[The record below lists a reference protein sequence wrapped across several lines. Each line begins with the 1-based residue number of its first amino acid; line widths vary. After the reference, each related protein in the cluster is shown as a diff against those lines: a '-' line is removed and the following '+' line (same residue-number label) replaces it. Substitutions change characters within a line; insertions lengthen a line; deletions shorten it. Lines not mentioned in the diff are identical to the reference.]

1 MYRTHF
7 LSNDL
12 DKVAYYKNTHT
23 LNKLKWTC
31 KSSYYKQQF
40 ELNKNNLK
48 NIWKLIGTIINR
60 KPKGHTVPAKLHYNG
75 KTYTDKHDI
84 VNQFNEY
91 FINIGPNL
99 ASTIHS
105 SIKPDAFLPAT
116 HSSSFF
122 LSTVDSAQVELA
134 LSGLDRHKATID
146 IPNYLIKIA
155 SNLLST
161 PLTSLFN
168 ESIESGIV
176 PDIFKI
182 SKVTP
187 VFKTGAVTDPG
198 NYRPIAVLSPF
209 AKILERLVYNQL
221 SHFLE
226 KENILFKHQFGFRK
240 NYSTEQAI
248 VELTDNLKMKI
259 DSKEAIC
266 SIFLDLSKAFD
277 TVNHQILLQKL
288 YRYGIRGVPLQWL
301 KSYHEGRT
309 QYVEVEP
316 NVVYSKVLPLAHFRF

>member
-1 MYRTHF
+1 M
-7 LSNDL
+7 
-12 DKVAYYKNTHT
+12 
-23 LNKLKWTC
+23 
-31 KSSYYKQQF
+31 
-40 ELNKNNLK
+40 
-48 NIWKLIGTIINR
+48 
-60 KPKGHTVPAKLHYNG
+60 
-75 KTYTDKHDI
+75 
-84 VNQFNEY
+84 
-91 FINIGPNL
+91 

-122 LSTVDSAQVELA
+122 LSPVDSAQVELA

-161 PLTSLFN
+161 PLTNLFN

-248 VELTDNLKMKI
+248 LELTDNLKMKI
-259 DSKEAIC
+259 DSNESIC
-266 SIFLDLSKAFD
+266 SIFLDLTKAID
-277 TVNHQILLQKL
+277 TVNHQILLQKH
-288 YRYGIRGVPLQWL
+288 YGIYLYYRFTPLHNKQIM
-301 KSYHEGRT
+301 K
-309 QYVEVEP
+309 
-316 NVVYSKVLPLAHFRF
+316 

>member
-1 MYRTHF
+1 M
-7 LSNDL
+7 
-12 DKVAYYKNTHT
+12 T
-23 LNKLKWTC
+23 L
-31 KSSYYKQQF
+31 
-40 ELNKNNLK
+40 
-48 NIWKLIGTIINR
+48 LIRSMST
-60 KPKGHTVPAKLHYNG
+60 
-75 KTYTDKHDI
+75 
-84 VNQFNEY
+84 

-122 LSTVDSAQVELA
+122 LSPVDSAQVVELA
-134 LSGLDRHKATID
+134 LSGLYRHKATID

-155 SNLLST
+155 
-161 PLTSLFN
+161 
-168 ESIESGIV
+168 

-187 VFKTGAVTDPG
+187 VFKTGTVTDPG

-240 NYSTEQAI
+240 NHSTDQAI
-248 VELTDNLKMKI
+248 LELADYLKMKI
-259 DSKEAIC
+259 NSNEAIC
-266 SIFLDLSKAFD
+266 TIFLHLSKAFD
-277 TVNHQILLQKL
+277 AVNHQILRQKL
-288 YRYGIRGVPLQWL
+288 HTYGIRGVPLQWF

-309 QYVEVEP
+309 QYVEVET
-316 NVVYSKVLPLAHFRF
+316 NVVYSKVLPLAHFCF

>member
-1 MYRTHF
+1 M
-7 LSNDL
+7 
-12 DKVAYYKNTHT
+12 
-23 LNKLKWTC
+23 
-31 KSSYYKQQF
+31 
-40 ELNKNNLK
+40 
-48 NIWKLIGTIINR
+48 
-60 KPKGHTVPAKLHYNG
+60 
-75 KTYTDKHDI
+75 
-84 VNQFNEY
+84 
-91 FINIGPNL
+91 
-99 ASTIHS
+99 
-105 SIKPDAFLPAT
+105 
-116 HSSSFF
+116 
-122 LSTVDSAQVELA
+122 DSAQVELA

-176 PDIFKI
+176 LDIFKI

-248 VELTDNLKMKI
+248 LELTDNLKMKI
-259 DSKEAIC
+259 DSNEAIC

-288 YRYGIRGVPLQWL
+288 YRYGIRGVPLQ
-301 KSYHEGRT
+301 
-309 QYVEVEP
+309 
-316 NVVYSKVLPLAHFRF
+316 

>member
-48 NIWKLIGTIINR
+48 NKWKLIGTIINR
-60 KPKGHTVPAKLHYNG
+60 KPKGHTVPAKLPYNG
-75 KTYTDKHDI
+75 QTYTNKHDI

-91 FINIGPNL
+91 FINIGRNL
-99 ASTIHS
+99 ASTAHS
-105 SIKPDAFLPAT
+105 SIKPDDFLPAT

-122 LSTVDSAQVELA
+122 LSPVDSAQVVELA

-155 SNLLST
+155 
-161 PLTSLFN
+161 
-168 ESIESGIV
+168 

-187 VFKTGAVTDPG
+187 VFKTGTVTDPG

-248 VELTDNLKMKI
+248 LELTDNLKMKI
-259 DSKEAIC
+259 DSNEAIC

-288 YRYGIRGVPLQWL
+288 YRYGIRGVPLQWF

-316 NVVYSKVLPLAHFRF
+316 NVVYSKVLPLAHFRFWYTSMTCPIV

>member
-1 MYRTHF
+1 M
-7 LSNDL
+7 
-12 DKVAYYKNTHT
+12 
-23 LNKLKWTC
+23 
-31 KSSYYKQQF
+31 
-40 ELNKNNLK
+40 E
-48 NIWKLIGTIINR
+48 
-60 KPKGHTVPAKLHYNG
+60 KP
-75 KTYTDKHDI
+75 YTDKHDI

-91 FINIGPNL
+91 IINIGPNL

-122 LSTVDSAQVELA
+122 LSPVDSAQIELA

-161 PLTSLFN
+161 PLTNLFN
-168 ESIESGIV
+168 ESIKSGIV

-187 VFKTGAVTDPG
+187 VFMTGAVTHPG

-209 AKILERLVYNQL
+209 AKILGRLVYNQL
-221 SHFLE
+221 SRFLE
-226 KENILFKHQFGFRK
+226 KKNILSKHQFGFRK

-248 VELTDNLKMKI
+248 LELTDNLKMKI
-259 DSKEAIC
+259 DNNEAIC
-266 SIFLDLSKAFD
+266 NIFLDLSKAFD

-288 YRYGIRGVPLQWL
+288 YRYGIRGVPLQWF
-301 KSYHEGRT
+301 KSYLESRT
-309 QYVEVEP
+309 QNVKVENAKSNPLSQGSTLGPLLFLIYINDTP
-316 NVVYSKVLPLAHFRF
+316 NCLEKANIRTFADDTTLFYSSNSLQDLEKTINEEFNHLLSYCSANKRSVKRKPTI

>member
-1 MYRTHF
+1 ME
-7 LSNDL
+7 
-12 DKVAYYKNTHT
+12 KPT
-23 LNKLKWTC
+23 LTNMT
-31 KSSYYKQQF
+31 
-40 ELNKNNLK
+40 
-48 NIWKLIGTIINR
+48 
-60 KPKGHTVPAKLHYNG
+60 
-75 KTYTDKHDI
+75 

-176 PDIFKI
+176 LDIFKI

-198 NYRPIAVLSPF
+198 NYRPITVLSPF
-209 AKILERLVYNQL
+209 AKILERLAYNQL
-221 SHFLE
+221 SHFIE

-240 NYSTEQAI
+240 KN
-248 VELTDNLKMKI
+248 
-259 DSKEAIC
+259 
-266 SIFLDLSKAFD
+266 
-277 TVNHQILLQKL
+277 
-288 YRYGIRGVPLQWL
+288 
-301 KSYHEGRT
+301 
-309 QYVEVEP
+309 
-316 NVVYSKVLPLAHFRF
+316 

>member
-1 MYRTHF
+1 MEVNWHQ
-7 LSNDL
+7 
-12 DKVAYYKNTHT
+12 YKRET
-23 LNKLKWTC
+23 
-31 KSSYYKQQF
+31 
-40 ELNKNNLK
+40 
-48 NIWKLIGTIINR
+48 
-60 KPKGHTVPAKLHYNG
+60 PKGHSLPAKLHYNG
-75 KTYTDKHDI
+75 KTYTDQHDI

-91 FINIGPNL
+91 FINIGQNW

-105 SIKPDAFLPAT
+105 SIKPDAFHPEN
-116 HSSSFF
+116 HSSNLF
-122 LSTVDSAQVELA
+122 LSPVDSAQVELA

-146 IPNYLIKIA
+146 IPKYLIKNA

-161 PLTSLFN
+161 PLTNLFN
-168 ESIESGIV
+168 EPIESGIV

-240 NYSTEQAI
+240 NYSAEQAI
-248 VELTDNLKMKI
+248 LELTDNLKMKI
-259 DSKEAIC
+259 DSNEAIC

-288 YRYGIRGVPLQWL
+288 YRYGIRGVPL
-301 KSYHEGRT
+301 
-309 QYVEVEP
+309 
-316 NVVYSKVLPLAHFRF
+316 

>member
-1 MYRTHF
+1 MYRMHF
-7 LSNDL
+7 LSKDL
-12 DKVAYYKNTHT
+12 DKVAYYKKYSNT

-31 KSSYYKQQF
+31 KSSCYTQQF
-40 ELNKNNLK
+40 ELNTNNLK

-75 KTYTDKHDI
+75 KTYTEKHDI

-99 ASTIHS
+99 ASTTHS
-105 SIKPDAFLPAT
+105 SIKPDAFLQAT
-116 HSSSFF
+116 HSSSVF
-122 LSTVDSAQVELA
+122 LSLVDSAQVELA
-134 LSGLDRHKATID
+134 LSDIDRHKATID

-161 PLTSLFN
+161 PLTRLFH

-198 NYRPIAVLSPF
+198 NYPPIAVLSPF
-209 AKILERLVYNQL
+209 SKILERLVYNQL
-221 SHFLE
+221 RHFLE

-240 NYSTEQAI
+240 NYSTEQ
-248 VELTDNLKMKI
+248 
-259 DSKEAIC
+259 
-266 SIFLDLSKAFD
+266 
-277 TVNHQILLQKL
+277 
-288 YRYGIRGVPLQWL
+288 GP
-301 KSYHEGRT
+301 
-309 QYVEVEP
+309 
-316 NVVYSKVLPLAHFRF
+316 

>member
-1 MYRTHF
+1 MNARGSSSQF
-7 LSNDL
+7 LPL
-12 DKVAYYKNTHT
+12 DHVYQAFIET
-23 LNKLKWTC
+23 
-31 KSSYYKQQF
+31 SASRD
-40 ELNKNNLK
+40 
-48 NIWKLIGTIINR
+48 R
-60 KPKGHTVPAKLHYNG
+60 KHGYTVPAKLHYNG

-91 FINIGPNL
+91 FINNGPNL

-122 LSTVDSAQVELA
+122 LSPVDSAQVELA

-161 PLTSLFN
+161 PLTNLFN

-176 PDIFKI
+176 PNIFKI

-187 VFKTGAVTDPG
+187 IFKTGAVTDPG
-198 NYRPIAVLSPF
+198 NYRRIAVLSPF
-209 AKILERLVYNQL
+209 AKILERLVNNQL

-240 NYSTEQAI
+240 NCSTEQAI
-248 VELTDNLKMKI
+248 LELTDNLYMKI
-259 DSKEAIC
+259 DSNEAIC

-288 YRYGIRGVPLQWL
+288 YRYGIRGGPLQWF
-301 KSYHEGRT
+301 KSCLESRT
-309 QYVEVEP
+309 QYVEVE
-316 NVVYSKVLPLAHFRF
+316 NAKSNPLSIQYGVPQGSTLGPLLFLIYQ